1 MKFKKMLAVFA
12 LAVMLAA
19 FGAFAACS
27 APAEEDAPQSGNEQ
41 TTPETPGGD
50 QGDGEQGGQTTP
62 DEGQGEETP
71 EEPQEPEEPE
81 EPEGTGEILIVY
93 FSATGNTEEV
103 AQLMQT
109 YLNADLVEIVPEVPY
124 TSADLNYG
132 NSDSRTSV
140 ENRDENSRP
149 GIANAIE
156 NMADYDTV
164 LVGYPIWHGIVPR
177 IIQTFF
183 ESYDFSGKDVYT
195 FSTSASSSGSG
206 AFNALA
212 RMYTDIN
219 FVENLHLTSSQL
231 SSASTRVESWL
242 SAAGLI

>member
-1 MKFKKMLAVFA
+1 
-12 LAVMLAA
+12 
-19 FGAFAACS
+19 
-27 APAEEDAPQSGNEQ
+27 
-41 TTPETPGGD
+41 
-50 QGDGEQGGQTTP
+50 
-62 DEGQGEETP
+62 
-71 EEPQEPEEPE
+71 
-81 EPEGTGEILIVY
+81 
-93 FSATGNTEEV
+93 
-103 AQLMQT
+103 MQT

-149 GIANAIE
+149 GIANTIE

-164 LVGYPIWHGIVPR
+164 LVGYPIWHGIAPR
-177 IIQTFF
+177 IIQTFL
-183 ESYDFSGKDVYT
+183 ESYDFSDKDVYT

-231 SSASTRVESWL
+231 SSASARVESWL